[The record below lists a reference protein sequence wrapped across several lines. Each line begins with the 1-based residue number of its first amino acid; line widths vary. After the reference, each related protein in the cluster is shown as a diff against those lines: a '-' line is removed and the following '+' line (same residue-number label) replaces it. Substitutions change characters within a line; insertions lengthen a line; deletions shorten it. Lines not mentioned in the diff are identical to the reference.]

1 MRTRRVFA
9 CLVMLGIFVFGAT
22 SEAAAS
28 GGAAYQIALSDNCNN
43 PSVAA
48 CAPPPASFGLG
59 GDWGSV
65 RLNSDGSGTAEFT
78 TANHRTPGVPSGATH
93 VFFVLVWAKYSSLTP
108 PADAVFPDP
117 NGQYLVITV
126 VNVPNGGSLT
136 APATPGHY
144 EFQGARFG
152 MPGVNYM
159 LQINA
164 I

>member
-144 EFQGARFG
+144 EFQGARFR
-152 MPGVNYM
+152 MPGVNYL

>member
-1 MRTRRVFA
+1 MHTRRFFA
-9 CLVMLGIFVFGAT
+9 CVTLAM
-22 SEAAAS
+22 AAVIGVASTASAS
-28 GGAAYQIALSDNCNN
+28 GGSAYQIAFSNNCNN

-126 VNVPNGGSLT
+126 VNIPNGGSLT

>member
-1 MRTRRVFA
+1 MHIRRVFA
-9 CLVMLGIFVFGAT
+9 CLTMATALVLG
-22 SEAAAS
+22 AALTASAS
-28 GGAAYQIALSDNCNN
+28 GGAAYQIAFSNNCNN

-59 GDWGSV
+59 GDWGSI

-78 TANHRTPGVPSGATH
+78 TANHRTPGVPTGATH
-93 VFFVLVWAKYSSLTP
+93 VFFVLLWAKLSSLTP

-117 NGQYLVITV
+117 HGQYLVITV
-126 VNVPNGGSLT
+126 VNIPNGGSLT

-144 EFQGARFG
+144 EFQGARVR
-152 MPGVNYM
+152 MPGVDYF